1 MKLVVVG
8 PVHFERVTT
17 VAGTIITL
25 LFRLSRNGRQ
35 FTRRITTLSQEWEL
49 PQLCLELDGWSRRCE
64 D

>member
-35 FTRRITTLSQEWEL
+35 FTRRITTKSGMGTASVMPRIGW
-49 PQLCLELDGWSRRCE
+49 LE
-64 D
+64 